1 VGATV
6 LFIGFSRGNRMF
18 GMKNFGWIL
27 KNCSK
32 REVFSLGEAEGE
44 GLLEESWT
52 CLRFFMLLGDEL

>member
-1 VGATV
+1 
-6 LFIGFSRGNRMF
+6 MF
-18 GMKNFGWIL
+18 GIKNFGWIL

-32 REVFSLGEAEGE
+32 REVFCLGEAEGE